1 MFVCLFVFMI
11 SAAAFAE
18 QTKLFANSQD
28 STMGPSL
35 PKRMKCIVRKIV
47 RFKKTKSHSNIENWI
62 YGHD

>member
-1 MFVCLFVFMI
+1 MI

-35 PKRMKCIVRKIV
+35 PKRKKCNVRKIV
-47 RFKKTKSHSNIENWI
+47 RFKKMLLLLYQNCPMS
-62 YGHD
+62 